1 MTELM
6 MERGFITRVWGV
18 AHFAPP
24 LIATTELID
33 RIIAISDESLTIA
46 EREFAAE
53 ITD

>member
-1 MTELM
+1 M
-6 MERGFITRVWGV
+6 MERGLITRVWAV

-24 LIATTELID
+24 LVATTDLID
-33 RIIAISDESLTIA
+33 RMIAITDESLTIA